1 MADATKGFGKDLH
14 FTIDTA
20 GTTSGSTEVDISRWL
35 MSIDG
40 LPGKREKADIT
51 CGGGAVGHEYIYGL
65 LDAPV
70 TLKCLYDTSTTRC
83 GVGVSSTA
91 PVWTIFANA
100 TTGDTHTRSFTF
112 WPMSTAAGYPEIG
125 GEMRI
130 KSVTFDV
137 KALDVLTFEVQA
149 VVDST
154 LSIGVAA

>member
-1 MADATKGFGKDLH
+1 MADYAKGFGKDLH
-14 FTIDTA
+14 LTFDTA

-51 CGGGAVGHEYIYGL
+51 CGGGAVGHEFIYGL
-65 LDAPV
+65 LDTPV
-70 TLKCLYDTSTTRC
+70 TMKFLYDTSTGRC
-83 GVGVSSTA
+83 GVGVTSTDN
-91 PVWTIFANA
+91 VWTVFAKA

-112 WPMSTAAGYPEIG
+112 WPLSTQTGYPEIG

-130 KSVTFDV
+130 KAINYDV
-137 KALDVLTFEVQA
+137 KSLDVLTFEVQA

-154 LSIGVAA
+154 LSVGEAG

>member
-14 FTIDTA
+14 LKIDTA
-20 GTTSGSTEVDISRWL
+20 GTTSGSTEVDVSRWL

-65 LDAPV
+65 LDSPI
-70 TLKCLYDTSTTRC
+70 TMKFLFDTSTGRC
-83 GVGVSSTA
+83 GTDSTA
-91 PVWTIFANA
+91 PAWTVFATA
-100 TTGDTHTRSFTF
+100 TTGDYATRSFTF

-125 GEMRI
+125 GEMRV
-130 KSVTFDV
+130 KSVVFDV
-137 KALDVLTFEVQA
+137 KALDVLTFEVSA

-154 LSIGVAA
+154 CSVGIAA